1 MATSSDSVDMDAR
14 IKSYKNKGF
23 NLHEGKKKRHEESVL
38 LRKSKREDQVTSTL
52 VFVSVL

>member
-1 MATSSDSVDMDAR
+1 MATSSDSVEMDAR